1 MGTAK
6 NGEQNN
12 NGVPTPATANGSSK
26 PKTEEVDQYPE
37 GTRLGHY
44 VLGKLAHTFP
54 SFQMV
59 FQNEMKDGLLM
70 SLNISIGKALG
81 KGTFGKVKMANH

>member
-12 NGVPTPATANGSSK
+12 NGASTTQNGSQK

-44 VLGKLAHTFP
+44 VLGKLF
-54 SFQMV
+54 
-59 FQNEMKDGLLM
+59 
-70 SLNISIGKALG
+70 
-81 KGTFGKVKMANH
+81 

>member
-6 NGEQNN
+6 NGEQTGNGAQTANN
-12 NGVPTPATANGSSK
+12 QNGSSK

-44 VLGKLAHTFP
+44 VLGK
-54 SFQMV
+54 FQILLLRV
-59 FQNEMKDGLLM
+59 FVLK
-70 SLNISIGKALG
+70 
-81 KGTFGKVKMANH
+81 

>member
-6 NGEQNN
+6 NGEQTGNGAQTANN
-12 NGVPTPATANGSSK
+12 QNGSSK

-44 VLGKLAHTFP
+44 VLGKFKIF
-54 SFQMV
+54 FQEC
-59 FQNEMKDGLLM
+59 F
-70 SLNISIGKALG
+70 
-81 KGTFGKVKMANH
+81 F